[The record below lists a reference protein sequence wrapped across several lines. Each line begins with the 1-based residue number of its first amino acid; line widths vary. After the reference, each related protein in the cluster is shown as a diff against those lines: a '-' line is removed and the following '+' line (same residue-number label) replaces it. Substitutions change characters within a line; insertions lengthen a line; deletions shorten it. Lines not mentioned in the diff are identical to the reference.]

1 MARPL
6 RSNRENGWYHV
17 FHRGIERR
25 DVFSGD
31 RDREH
36 FLELLGTMSERYRVE
51 IHAFA
56 LMDNHWHGVVRT
68 PDANLSKAMQW
79 LHLSHAAWFNARH
92 QRVGPLWQGR
102 FRSVPV
108 EDEGWAYEV
117 SLYVHL
123 NPVCTVAFGLGKRAK
138 QMEAL
143 GVSVASPEEVS
154 RRLKALRECR
164 WCSYRGYGG
173 YAKGPDWLQSGVLLA
188 RAHRDPKKTRAAY
201 RRDIRNR
208 LAHGVD
214 PSKAERLHDALAI
227 GAEGF
232 VRAIQKQSGG
242 GGRETSGK
250 RQLRRQC
257 SIDEILHTVEQV
269 CGETRQTWLTHR
281 GGDGKT
287 LAMLAARRYGGLTL
301 RETGEALGG
310 VDYAAVGIAI
320 KRLER
325 KAATER
331 NLRKQIELIRK
342 MLKVET

>member
-1 MARPL
+1 MARRL

-25 DVFSGD
+25 DVFLDD

-36 FLELLGTMSERYRVE
+36 FLKLLGAMSDRYRVA
-51 IHAFA
+51 IHAFT

-68 PDANLSKAMQW
+68 PDANLSAAMQW
-79 LHLSHAAWFNARH
+79 LHMSHAAWFNARH

-102 FRSVPV
+102 FGAVPV

-123 NPVCTVAFGLGKRAK
+123 NPVSTAAFGLGKRAK
-138 QMEAL
+138 QMEAM
-143 GVSVASPEEVS
+143 GFGVASPEEVS
-154 RRLKALRECR
+154 RRLKALREYR
-164 WCSYRGYGG
+164 WSSYRGYGG
-173 YAKGPDWLQSGVLLA
+173 YAQGPDWLQSGVLLA
-188 RAHRDPKKTRAAY
+188 RAHRDPEKVRAAY

-214 PSKAERLHDALAI
+214 PSKAERLCDALAI

-232 VRAIQKQSGG
+232 VRAIKKQAGG

-257 SIDEILHTVEQV
+257 SINEILHGVEQV
-269 CGETRQTWLTHR
+269 CGETRRTWQEHR
-281 GGDGKT
+281 GGDGKA
-287 LAMLAARRYGGLTL
+287 LAMWATRRYGGLTL
-301 RETGEALGG
+301 RETGEAFGG
-310 VDYAAVGIAI
+310 LDYAAVSIAI
-320 KRLER
+320 RRLER
-325 KAATER
+325 KAATATS
-331 NLRKQIELIRK
+331 LRKHMQQIGE
-342 MLKVET
+342 MLNVET